1 MRRLLPCFLG
11 VALLSSTPA
20 FAQSDDVQPI
30 AAAEE
35 AWAMGEIAKAGK
47 LYEQALVDGGLP
59 PSDTIAALVRAGAYR
74 ASKNNAQGALS
85 AFRMAVIIDPTY
97 EYPEQASAKGKA
109 LYERAKKEAS
119 SQVPLA
125 IELTGP
131 KKLKAEEPFEV
142 TAALPEQYALLFE
155 ALAIRVDDGS
165 GTALHTEEKPSDAS
179 VTFEIP
185 GSAAQ
190 PGSSIEVRVSAIGQ
204 QKNEWVRSVLRFTIE
219 APKQVAP
226 EPAPAPAPPPPPAEK
241 GFFQT
246 KWPFVI
252 GGGVVAVAAA
262 VVVVAVVASSSPTA
276 VNINAPT
283 WQSSAGLR

>member
-1 MRRLLPCFLG
+1 MRRLLPWFLG
-11 VALLSSTPA
+11 AILLSAPA
-20 FAQSDDVQPI
+20 LAQADDVQPI

-35 AWAMGEIAKAGK
+35 AWAMGEIAKAGT
-47 LYEQALVDGGLP
+47 LYEKALVDGGLP

-74 ASKNNAQGALS
+74 ASKNNTQGALS

-97 EYPEQASAKGKA
+97 EYPEKAGAKGKA
-109 LYERAKKEAS
+109 LYERAQKEAS
-119 SQVPLA
+119 TQVPLA

-131 KKLKAEEPFEV
+131 KKLKPEEPFEV
-142 TAALPEQYALLFE
+142 TAALPEQYAPLFE
-155 ALAIRVDDGS
+155 ALTIRVDDGS
-165 GTALHTEEKPSDAS
+165 GTALHVEEKPSDAS

-185 GSAAQ
+185 GSAAA
-190 PGSSIEVRVSAIGQ
+190 PGSSIEVRVSAIGA
-204 QKNEWVRSVLRFTIE
+204 QKNEWVRSVLRFAID
-219 APKQVAP
+219 APKPPPAALAP
-226 EPAPAPAPPPPPAEK
+226 VQEPPPPAAEK

-252 GGGVVAVAAA
+252 GGGVLAVAAA